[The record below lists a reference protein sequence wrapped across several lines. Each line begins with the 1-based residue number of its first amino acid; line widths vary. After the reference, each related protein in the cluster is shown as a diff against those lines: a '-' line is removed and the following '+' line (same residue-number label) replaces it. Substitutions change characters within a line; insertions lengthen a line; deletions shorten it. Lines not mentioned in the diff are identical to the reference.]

1 MFTRNIKLTTINNV
15 KDFVDDV
22 NKFDEDVDISVG
34 NYVIDAKSIMGIFS
48 LDLSRELSLTVHAPE
63 ETCER
68 FDRIIGKYYI

>member
-34 NYVIDAKSIMGIFS
+34 TYVIDAKSIMGIF
-48 LDLSRELSLTVHAPE
+48 LWIYPANYR
-63 ETCER
+63 
-68 FDRIIGKYYI
+68 